1 LHWLGLMR
9 FGALISDTV
18 QLWWLMN
25 FAILHRWPAAAGSG
39 WFDVAALMIFLTA
52 RGRLFNYP
60 KP

>member
-1 LHWLGLMR
+1 MR

>member
-1 LHWLGLMR
+1 MVADELCDLAPL
-9 FGALISDTV
+9 
-18 QLWWLMN
+18 
-25 FAILHRWPAAAGSG
+25 AGSGRSG